1 MTDPTGDGGTSE
13 WDWIEETGL
22 ALGGSIS
29 FVRGV
34 SPERVM
40 EAFGMNPANAFV
52 ATLAQAR
59 KSLPYPDYLET
70 YPPDHP
76 WIRVGTVGEWGFA
89 FDESSAGV
97 GYEEDAAYA
106 LSAGTEAVLVTRTPS
121 SSYFHYYIDDAEV
134 TAFEPLRGWERF
146 GTDPDRFLPYMRQA
160 GVRLDGEVRLDELD
174 GYKDPVVAVLEMV
187 TLALGI
193 SLSRDV
199 ARGPLLTVQR
209 D

>member
-1 MTDPTGDGGTSE
+1 MTDRTGDGVTSG
-13 WDWIEETGL
+13 WDWIKETDL
-22 ALGGSIS
+22 TLGGSIS
-29 FVRGV
+29 FARGA

-52 ATLAQAR
+52 ATAAQAR

-76 WIRVGTVGEWGFA
+76 WIRVGTAGEWGFA
-89 FDESSAGV
+89 IDESSAGV
-97 GYEEDAAYA
+97 GYEEAAARA
-106 LSAGTEAVLVTRTPS
+106 LSAGTEAVLVTRAEAL
-121 SSYFHYYIDDAEV
+121 SYFHYYVDGAEI
-134 TAFEPLRGWERF
+134 TAFEPLLAWDRF

-160 GVRLDGEVRLDELD
+160 GVRLDDD
-174 GYKDPVVAVLEMV
+174 DAIKDPVIAVLEMA

-193 SLSRDV
+193 RLRRDV
-199 ARGPLLTVQR
+199 AFGPLLTVQR

>member
-1 MTDPTGDGGTSE
+1 MTDRTGDGGTSE

-22 ALGGSIS
+22 TLGGSIS

-40 EAFGMNPANAFV
+40 EAFGMNPAKAFV
-52 ATLAQAR
+52 ATLEQAWQ
-59 KSLPYPDYLET
+59 SLPYPDYLET

-76 WIRVGTVGEWGFA
+76 WIRVGTAGEWGFA

-97 GYEEDAAYA
+97 GYEEDAAQA
-106 LSAGTEAVLVTRTPS
+106 LSAGTDAVLVTRAEAL
-121 SSYFHYYIDDAEV
+121 SYFHSYVDGAEV
-134 TAFEPLRGWERF
+134 TAFEPLFGWERF
-146 GTDPDRFLPYMRQA
+146 GTDPDRFLSYMRQA
-160 GVRLDGEVRLDELD
+160 GVRLDDD
-174 GYKDPVVAVLEMV
+174 DAIKNPVITVLQMV

-193 SLSRDV
+193 SLSGDV
-199 ARGPLLTVQR
+199 ALGPLLTVQR